1 MPPGPRRPCV
11 PAPRSAPVGIRAC
24 CFVSHANR
32 AIGQMHARSNDA
44 TFKPVGQ
51 NWGQVKRY
59 VRHRRK
65 GAFWLGVFVTSPHR
79 RRQLRSMTAPAAAL
93 RAVHLFCWDAET
105 LSELPRILIQLA
117 AGVPTQLEDRET

>member
-1 MPPGPRRPCV
+1 
-11 PAPRSAPVGIRAC
+11 
-24 CFVSHANR
+24 
-32 AIGQMHARSNDA
+32 MHARSNDA

-93 RAVHLFCWDAET
+93 RAVHLFCRALKLYRSCPVSW
-105 LSELPRILIQLA
+105 SSWR
-117 AGVPTQLEDRET
+117 REFRRS